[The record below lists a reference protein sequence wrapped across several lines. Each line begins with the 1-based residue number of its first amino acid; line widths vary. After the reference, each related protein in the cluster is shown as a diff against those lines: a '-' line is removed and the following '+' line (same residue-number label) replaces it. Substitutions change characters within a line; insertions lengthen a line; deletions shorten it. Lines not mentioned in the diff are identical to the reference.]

1 MEMNRRQCIF
11 FFLSMPSFKATAKTK
26 ENRWKRER
34 LPNNL
39 SLLFM
44 AVGGVTCDV
53 LKRSSFPF
61 PSPSNE
67 RKKIIWLKDS
77 HPTPVHLFVQQMGV
91 EVRQKKMAP
100 LSSCFYTETWFS
112 ENQASIDQEMIFYA
126 LRPSSQINYRS
137 IIYWWFIVLFF
148 RLPGGGDAKC
158 LTFIGSPDRICR
170 LFFPTYISHQSKEP
184 LHRNSAMK
192 MLTIGFHTI
201 EST

>member
-11 FFLSMPSFKATAKTK
+11 LFLSMPSFKATAKTK

-77 HPTPVHLFVQQMGV
+77 HSTPVHLFAQPMGV
-91 EVRQKKMAP
+91 EVRQKKWRRFLLVFTP
-100 LSSCFYTETWFS
+100 KPDFLKIKHQSIRKWFFTPCG
-112 ENQASIDQEMIFYA
+112 QVA
-126 LRPSSQINYRS
+126 QINYRS

-170 LFFPTYISHQSKEP
+170 LFFSNLYQPSK
-184 LHRNSAMK
+184 
-192 MLTIGFHTI
+192 
-201 EST
+201 